1 MSRIY
6 PHSAGNAPQQWFRRD
21 QSLPNELSD
30 QEIVRIASFPAD
42 LDEAGLVDACD
53 AIEACAQT
61 NTVYRYSSRWSPAT
75 IGYLKEFASV
85 TGAKIE
91 AIDPRSNA
99 IQSHAAVAKGMTKTA
114 SVISPEVKAAQELLG
129 DPFAYREPVKASDIK
144 MDKVML
150 GASAVINHSGGEDM
164 IGTERR
170 TPSIPGQNSLLNPN
184 AIKQLAES
192 KNDDNGVR
200 LRAEAKARSENYSKQ
215 QKLADQEKVAAAEKS
230 AQEVPGSLSRGSVIL
245 AGSDNIASLHTGRL
259 YQKEDLPDLTPG
271 EELRLKN
278 QQRKASIQRPRQQRE
293 YGDGTEARRAISA
306 DFAEALKKALG
317 D

>member
-1 MSRIY
+1 
-6 PHSAGNAPQQWFRRD
+6 
-21 QSLPNELSD
+21 LPSELSD
-30 QEIVRIASFPAD
+30 HEIVRIASLPED
-42 LDEAGLVDACD
+42 LNEDGLVNACD
-53 AIEACAQT
+53 SIEVCAKT
-61 NTVYRYSSRWSPAT
+61 NTVYRYSSRWSKAT
-75 IGYLKEFASV
+75 IDYLKEFASA

-91 AIDPRSNA
+91 AIDHQSSS
-99 IQSHAAVAKGMTKTA
+99 IQNHAAVTKGMTKTA
-114 SVISPEVKAAQELLG
+114 SVVSPEVKAAQELLG
-129 DPFAYREPVKASDIK
+129 DPFAYHEPVKASDIK
-144 MDKVML
+144 MDKIML

-164 IGTERR
+164 IGTERH
-170 TPSIPGQNSLLNPN
+170 TPAIPGQNSLLNPN

-192 KNDDNGVR
+192 KSDDNGVR

-215 QKLADQEKVAAAEKS
+215 QKLADQERVAEAEKS
-230 AQEVPGSLSRGSVIL
+230 AEEVPGSISKGSVIL

-278 QQRKASIQRPRQQRE
+278 QQRKASIQRPKQQRE
-293 YGDGTEARRAISA
+293 YGDGTEARRTISG